1 MIEGNTL
8 KFGYG
13 DIATG
18 SFTDVLTFRPLNP
31 PQKVGTDV
39 CDDNVEW
46 SGDRIVIRLGY
57 DNALQLLVYLRQV
70 SDGERSTFEFADYI
84 FDFSHF
90 DAESVAILIGY
101 ARRVLDWHVAY
112 MTC

>member
-18 SFTDVLTFRPLNP
+18 SFADILTFRPFNP

-39 CDDNVEW
+39 RDGNVEW
-46 SGDRIVIRLGY
+46 SGNRIVIQLGY
-57 DNALQLLVYLRQV
+57 DDALQLLVYLRQV
-70 SDGERSTFEFADYI
+70 SNGERSTFEFANYI

-90 DAESVAILIGY
+90 DAESVAILISY
-101 ARRVLDWHVAY
+101 ARRVLDGHVAY
-112 MTC
+112 MAC